1 MVLTP
6 KYHVALVDSKVD
18 HPISSRRNSSIST
31 MTLQP
36 SDLDHWYLVL
46 EEFWNPDTNG
56 QTANPCLRLVTIP
69 IPIYGCRWKM
79 MEVSKLPVDSWI
91 LLVLWGH
98 ETTEENPPVLQYC
111 NGTLRCFL
119 PNSKNIT
126 AIKYDQICTNTNVN
140 RKSQL
145 YVTFGQTNWHSP
157 KAPGPAMAS
166 FAK

>member
-1 MVLTP
+1 MLLWLIVKLIIPYHHVETP
-6 KYHVALVDSKVD
+6 LFLQWPCSQATWTID
-18 HPISSRRNSSIST
+18 
-31 MTLQP
+31 TLCWRSFGTQIP
-36 SDLDHWYLVL
+36 
-46 EEFWNPDTNG
+46 
-56 QTANPCLRLVTIP
+56 TANRQPLLRLVTIP

-79 MEVSKLPVDSWI
+79 MEVSNFLLTLGYSWCFGVMKL
-91 LLVLWGH
+91 LRKTH
-98 ETTEENPPVLQYC
+98 QYFNIAMEHSDAFC
-111 NGTLRCFL
+111 QIQ
-119 PNSKNIT
+119 KNIT

>member
-56 QTANPCLRLVTIP
+56 QPPTLAAIGHYSDSNLWLQ
-69 IPIYGCRWKM
+69 
-79 MEVSKLPVDSWI
+79 MEDDGSIKLPVDSWI

-126 AIKYDQICTNTNVN
+126 AIKYDRICTNTNVN